1 MRHGEDESM
10 TRDRAIAGGL
20 ALVALLA
27 LCSLA
32 SLSCSRG
39 EPVDLT
45 RLRVFFTTDAIGYL
59 EPCG

>member
-1 MRHGEDESM
+1 MGTDSVKTFR
-10 TRDRAIAGGL
+10 TL
-20 ALVALLA
+20 ARLAALL
-27 LCSLA
+27 SLFGLGA
-32 SLSCSRG
+32 LSCSRG

>member
-1 MRHGEDESM
+1 MR
-10 TRDRAIAGGL
+10 RIRPIAGFGAVL
-20 ALVALLA
+20 AAFALSA
-27 LCSLA
+27 LG

-39 EPVDLT
+39 ESVDPT

>member
-1 MRHGEDESM
+1 MKR
-10 TRDRAIAGGL
+10 TRSTTRIRSIQTRAAL
-20 ALVALLA
+20 AALLSLCA
-27 LCSLA
+27 LGA
-32 SLSCSRG
+32 LSCSRG